1 MGIEI
6 NRLVKLFADL
16 EHGECWIGINFR
28 EALRG
33 VDTEKASKKIHPD
46 GNSIWL
52 LVTHI
57 IYWRSRVVNRLMGS
71 DNPPPFPDFNLPGVM
86 DEMNWKQ
93 TLHDFE
99 STYHI
104 LRSAILNLPED
115 HLEKPSPK
123 EGQTFFELIMGCLQH
138 DAYHLGQIILLKKY
152 L

>member
-6 NRLVKLFADL
+6 NRLIKLFADL

-33 VDTEKASKKIHPD
+33 IDTEKASKKIHPD

-57 IYWRSRVVNRLMGS
+57 TYWRSRVVNRLMGS

>member
-33 VDTEKASKKIHPD
+33 VDTKKASKKIHPD

-57 IYWRSRVVNRLMGS
+57 TYWRSRVVNRLMGS